1 MYREKLDEI
10 AEQAVQLT
18 ITSIIIIHTHAPLYN
33 LVLLLQIT
41 TCNDTDGEHNYLW
54 SDNVVQGCG

>member
-1 MYREKLDEI
+1 M
-10 AEQAVQLT
+10 
-18 ITSIIIIHTHAPLYN
+18 HHYN
-33 LVLLLQIT
+33 SVFLLQIA